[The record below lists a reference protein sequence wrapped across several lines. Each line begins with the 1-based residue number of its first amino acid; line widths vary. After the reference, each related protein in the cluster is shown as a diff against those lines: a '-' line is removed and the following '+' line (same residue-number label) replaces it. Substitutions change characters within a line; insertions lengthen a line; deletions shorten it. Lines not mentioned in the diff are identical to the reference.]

1 MAWKLH
7 AIEQT
12 QLRRKYRVDG
22 VGRPKFDSTQDKA
35 DGQYKKTA
43 SNEKLAGLRPDFQF
57 TPMAE
62 GLKKACDWFCENYE
76 TCRK

>member
-1 MAWKLH
+1 MAWGARSL
-7 AIEQT
+7 I
-12 QLRRKYRVDG
+12 
-22 VGRPKFDSTQDKA
+22 STQDKA

-62 GLKKACDWFCENYE
+62 GLKKACDWFCANYE

>member
-1 MAWKLH
+1 MEVH
-7 AIEQT
+7 EG
-12 QLRRKYRVDG
+12 LRNNLTHWLI
-22 VGRPKFDSTQDKA
+22 STQTDKA

>member
-1 MAWKLH
+1 MIRDAMEFKG
-7 AIEQT
+7 E
-12 QLRRKYRVDG
+12 V
-22 VGRPKFDSTQDKA
+22 KFLTDKA